1 MRDMSYRNDPME
13 YVTYRRKLGV
23 GERVLIYIWE
33 LNSMQNF
40 FAICA

>member
-23 GERVLIYIWE
+23 GEAPFIYLWDS
-33 LNSMQNF
+33 NSMHNF
-40 FAICA
+40 FAIYA